1 MNRLSNFF
9 VAAALAAAVGG
20 VSAQQGAGPGP
31 GPGASAPR
39 GGPGMMGG
47 PMGGPM
53 GGRGGPAASAPRGP
67 GMMGGRWGSQYT
79 PGWSMMTPQE
89 RTEHQEKMRS
99 MTNRD
104 ECRAYMEQHHQQ
116 MMERAKEKGLNV
128 PARPR
133 RDGCARL

>member
-39 GGPGMMGG
+39 GGPGM
-47 PMGGPM
+47 MGGPM

-116 MMERAKEKGLNV
+116 MMERAKDKGVNM

-133 RDGCARL
+133 RDACARL